1 MTFFAF
7 FADSII
13 NQFLAKHYY
22 LCFSTLVTFL
32 VKHHTVQDLH
42 KDHLNSKI
50 SLASEC
56 KTDKKS

>member
-1 MTFFAF
+1 MFLFVFAN
-7 FADSII
+7 SVI
-13 NQFLAKHYY
+13 NQFLAKLYY
-22 LCFSTLVTFL
+22 LYFSTVVTFL
-32 VKHHTVQDLH
+32 VDHHTVQDLH